1 MAALFLED
9 FYSGLISF
17 ETNAITFNQQLPVEF
32 WNQIWMIKKPRN
44 VIRTFVIGTNTKYV
58 ILQMGQD

>member
-32 WNQIWMIKKPRN
+32 WNQIWKIKKPAMS
-44 VIRTFVIGTNTKYV
+44 YV
-58 ILQMGQD
+58 LLL